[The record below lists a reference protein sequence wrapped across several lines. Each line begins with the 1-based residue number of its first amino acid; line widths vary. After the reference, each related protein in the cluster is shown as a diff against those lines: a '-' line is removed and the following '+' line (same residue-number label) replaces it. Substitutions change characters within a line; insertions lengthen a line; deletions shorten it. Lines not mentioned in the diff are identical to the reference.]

1 MYWILKTLLKVKKTV
16 DMYSN
21 FQAHYLLYS
30 AKNGMEWEF

>member
-1 MYWILKTLLKVKKTV
+1 MYWILKTLLKVKTV

-30 AKNGMEWEF
+30 AKNGMEWEM